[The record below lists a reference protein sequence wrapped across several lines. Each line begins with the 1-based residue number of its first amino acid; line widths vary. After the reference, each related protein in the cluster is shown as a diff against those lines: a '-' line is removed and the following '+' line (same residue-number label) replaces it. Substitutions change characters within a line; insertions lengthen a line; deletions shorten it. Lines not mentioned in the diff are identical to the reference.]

1 IDLGKNSF
9 HIHCQ
14 DRRGKAVYRKK
25 FTRPKLIEF
34 LATCPATTIAMEA
47 CGGSHFMARK
57 LEELGHSPKLI
68 SPQFVRPFVKSNKN
82 DFVDAEAICEAAS
95 RPSMR
100 FVQPRTE
107 SQQAMRALHRV
118 RESLVQDKV
127 KTTNQMHAF
136 LLEFGIS
143 VPRGAAVISR
153 LSTILEDNSLPL
165 YLSQLL
171 LKLQQ
176 HYHYLVEQIKDLES
190 QLKRKLDEDEVGQ
203 RLLSIPCV
211 GTLTASTISTEIGDG
226 RQYSTGGRTTLLGIS
241 KRGNKKI
248 RTLLVQCARVFIQK
262 LEHQSGK
269 LADWVR
275 DLLCRKSNFV
285 VTCAL
290 ANKLARIAWA
300 LTARQQTYVA

>member
-1 IDLGKNSF
+1 
-9 HIHCQ
+9 
-14 DRRGKAVYRKK
+14 
-25 FTRPKLIEF
+25 
-34 LATCPATTIAMEA
+34 
-47 CGGSHFMARK
+47 
-57 LEELGHSPKLI
+57 
-68 SPQFVRPFVKSNKN
+68 KN